1 MRVRK
6 LERPRGWPFVVAAS
20 ILKPALFATTKPEWV
35 DGTKLPATGGC
46 IVVVNHMS
54 HIDPLTTAH
63 FVYDHGR
70 LPRYLAKSGL
80 FKVTFV
86 GMMLRA
92 TGQIP
97 VERLTAD
104 AVGAYDAAVAAVR
117 AGECLV
123 VYPEGTLT
131 RDPDLWPMTG
141 KTGAARIALKTGAPV
156 IPVAHWGVQEML
168 EPYGKK
174 LNLFPRHKIRYL
186 VGDPV
191 DLSDL
196 TPGEPAAVRIAT
208 ERIIDDITALLAKL
222 RGEAAPA
229 ERFDPRKKGI
239 REIGNPNEPEGPD
252 DIARKG
258 EA

>member
-6 LERPRGWPFVVAAS
+6 LDQPRGWPFLVAAG
-20 ILKPALFATTKPEWV
+20 ILKPALFATTKPEWT
-35 DGTKLPATGGC
+35 DGLKLPATGGC
-46 IVVVNHMS
+46 IVAVNHVS
-54 HIDPLTTAH
+54 HLDPLTTAH

-86 GMMLRA
+86 GTMLRA

-97 VERLTAD
+97 VERLTPG

-123 VYPEGTLT
+123 IYPEGTLT
-131 RDPDLWPMTG
+131 RDPDLWPMRG
-141 KTGAARIALKTGAPV
+141 KTGAARIALETGCPV

-168 EPYGKK
+168 EPYGRRPH
-174 LNLFPRHKIRYL
+174 LVPRHRVRYL
-186 VGDPV
+186 AGDPV

-196 TPGEPAAVRIAT
+196 SLDQPDAVRVAT
-208 ERIIDDITALLAKL
+208 DRIMDDITGLLAQL
-222 RGEAAPA
+222 RGEQPPA
-229 ERFDPRKKGI
+229 ERFDPRKAGV
-239 REIGNPNEPEGPD
+239 REIGNPYEDG
-252 DIARKG
+252 KG
-258 EA
+258 SH

>member
-6 LERPRGWPFVVAAS
+6 LDRPRGWAFVVAAS
-20 ILKPALFATTKPEWV
+20 ILKPLLLATTKPEWN
-35 DGTKLPATGGC
+35 DGTKLPPTGGC
-46 IVVVNHMS
+46 VVVVNHMS
-54 HIDPLTTAH
+54 HLDPLTTAH

-70 LPRYLAKSGL
+70 LPRYLAKSAL

-131 RDPDLWPMTG
+131 RDPALWPMTG
-141 KTGAARIALKTGAPV
+141 KTGAARIALATGCPV

-168 EPYGKK
+168 APYGKK
-174 LNLFPRHKIRYL
+174 FDLFPRHRVRYL

-196 TPGEPAAVRIAT
+196 SLEESDSVKIAT
-208 ERIIDDITALLAKL
+208 ERIMEAITGLLANL
-222 RGEAAPA
+222 RDEPAPA
-229 ERFDPRKKGI
+229 ERFDPRKAGV
-239 REIGNPNEPEGPD
+239 REIGNPNNSEEGPD
-252 DIARKG
+252 Q
-258 EA
+258 